1 MHRFFVESSREWS
14 PGTVVS
20 LSPDDSA
27 HAARVLRLTPGNVI
41 IICDGRG
48 YEYEARL
55 EQVSSR
61 AVTAR
66 VTSGRPSTAEPNTH
80 LTLIQGVAKGAKMDL
95 IVQKAVE
102 VGVSRIIPV
111 TTERTVVRLE
121 PAKATA
127 RVERWQR
134 IAYEA
139 AKQSGRAEIPV
150 VEAVHAWSDLWPA
163 DNQDLV
169 LVPWEGETERGIV
182 AALRSNLTEDN
193 ASTVP
198 ARIAIAIG
206 PEGGLSDDE
215 VSLAR
220 RHGAQAVTL
229 GPRILR
235 TETAGLVAATL
246 VLAAAGDLG

>member
-20 LSPDDSA
+20 LSAEDSA

-66 VTSGRPSTAEPNTH
+66 VTSARPSTAEPNTH

-121 PAKATA
+121 PAKAAA

-139 AKQSGRAEIPV
+139 AKQSGRAAIPV
-150 VEAVHAWSDLWPA
+150 VETVRSWADLWSDDEW
-163 DNQDLV
+163 DLV
-169 LVPWEGETERGIV
+169 LVPWEEETTLAVGTAVRE
-182 AALRSNLTEDN
+182 ALARRDAVTSSL
-193 ASTVP
+193 
-198 ARIAIAIG
+198 RIAIAIG
-206 PEGGLSDDE
+206 PEGGFTVDE
-215 VSLAR
+215 VALAGR
-220 RHGAQAVTL
+220 QGARAVTL